1 MLLGPLPRQT
11 PRAAAASAPDGSAA
25 EDPFPSPSVGSTSS
39 RAGSRT
45 PAHPVGAR
53 AALACCALPLA
64 QSDLTVTLAA
74 TVRPLEAGL
83 CLLSI
88 LLAGFGTLAATS
100 LGGYSPS
107 LLKQL
112 EEDGDEGAARLA
124 NDLSRH
130 DREYLVVA
138 FTYTAIGWVAGLRF
152 LDGAVDAANQ
162 TIGLA
167 LFLGLMLLLGGSL
180 PVAVAHARAERTLLT
195 VLPLVR
201 TGWWLLRWPLVLP
214 LLAITRLGLYL
225 IGVRTRP
232 APDTA
237 EVQKQIL
244 AAVEDSTSDLPLAD
258 AERTWIGNIV
268 GLKDLQV
275 STIMTPRPDIV
286 AFPESMPL
294 REVIEQALEQ
304 GFSRYPIYRE
314 RIDEIIGVFYVKDAL
329 KLLHTR
335 HTAEIDGD
343 LGSMLREPLFVPETM
358 GAAQLL
364 HRFQAGNLHMAI
376 VLDEY
381 GTTAG
386 IVSVEDVLEEIV
398 GEIGDEYDSP
408 VDGEVDPEQIRVLE
422 EGKVLEIPARA
433 TVADLNEMLDAQL
446 PDDGDWETVAGM
458 VIAAVNHIPKV
469 DEVVQIHGVE
479 FRVLDADERRLKRL
493 RVTTLVGT
501 AKDAG

>member
-1 MLLGPLPRQT
+1 MILGPLPSPNT
-11 PRAAAASAPDGSAA
+11 PRAVAVVPEGRA
-25 EDPFPSPSVGSTSS
+25 EDPYPLPACPTAP
-39 RAGSRT
+39 RAWS
-45 PAHPVGAR
+45 AL
-53 AALACCALPLA
+53 AALTPPVAPWSAGIQGDLPTL
-64 QSDLTVTLAA
+64 TLAA
-74 TVRPLEAGL
+74 TLSPLDAAL
-83 CLLSI
+83 CLAAV
-88 LLAGFGTLAATS
+88 LLAGLGTLAATS

-112 EEDGDEGAARLA
+112 EDEGDDGAARLA
-124 NDLSRH
+124 SDLARH

-138 FTYTAIGWVAGLRF
+138 FTYTAIGWITGLHF
-152 LDGAVDAANQ
+152 LGRAVDPANQ
-162 TIGLA
+162 TLALA
-167 LFLGLMLLLGGSL
+167 LFAGLMLLLGGSL
-180 PVAVAHARAERTLLT
+180 PVAVAHARPERTLLT
-195 VLPLVR
+195 VLPWVR
-201 TGWWLLRWPLVLP
+201 GGWWLLRWPLVLP
-214 LLAITRLGLYL
+214 LLAVTKIGLYL
-225 IGVRTRP
+225 LGVRNRP

-244 AAVEDSTSDLPLAD
+244 AAVEDSTSDVPLAD

-275 STIMTPRPDIV
+275 STIMTPRPDII

-329 KLLHTR
+329 KLLQSR
-335 HTAEIDGD
+335 HTNEEGAD
-343 LGSMLREPLFVPETM
+343 LKSMLREPLFVPETM

-381 GTTAG
+381 GTTSG

-408 VDGEVDPEQIRVLE
+408 VEGEVDPEQIQVLE

-433 TVADLNEMLDAQL
+433 TVADVNEMLDAQL
-446 PDDGDWETVAGM
+446 PEDGDWETVAGM
-458 VIAAVNHIPKV
+458 VIAACNHIPKV
-469 DEVVQIHGVE
+469 DETVQIHGVE

-493 RVTTLVGT
+493 RVTALAGT
-501 AKDAG
+501 TKDAG